1 MRDNE
6 VIIFILSFL
15 NTQFAARSLSD
26 VIIQQ
31 SYQPRDQGIPLGRTV
46 FIHKISAPRYGY
58 PGNKSVYNEQTGLFD
73 NRKTQWVTPTY
84 QFDALSIQNPS
95 DVNSV
100 TASDLL
106 EETANIL
113 QSSVAIK
120 SFKEQGIDIFRID
133 AIRENYIIDD
143 QGRHEQLPSFDFKI
157 GYQAVFSTND
167 FRVVDAEPNI
177 FHV

>member
-15 NTQFAARSLSD
+15 NSQFAQRNLSD
-26 VIIQQ
+26 VVIQQ
-31 SYQPRDQGIPLGRTV
+31 SYQPRDQGIELGRSV

-58 PGNKSVYNEQTGLFD
+58 PGNKSVYNDQTGLFE
-73 NRKTQWVTPTY
+73 NTQKQWVTPTY
-84 QFDALSIQNPS
+84 QFDCLSIQNPS
-95 DVNSV
+95 DINSL
-100 TASDLL
+100 TSSDLL

-113 QSSVAIK
+113 QSYIAVK
-120 SFKEQGIDIFRID
+120 SFQEQNINIFKIES
-133 AIRENYIIDD
+133 IRENYIINEE
-143 QGRHEQLPSFDFKI
+143 GRNEQLSSFDFKI
-157 GYQAVFSTND
+157 GYQTVFSTND